1 MSNRQSNQLPNNLPQ
16 LQNLIKRDA
25 ESYKDEFLQQYRHFE
40 STVQV
45 FELNPGD
52 YNKSLDE
59 QVMFL
64 AQVTKCYPEDLSS
77 YPQKLIGI
85 LSKHSTV
92 LHPEMRMSLCKALIL
107 LRHKEIVAPADL
119 LQLFFELFKCQDK
132 SLRSF
137 LRDHIVTDLKNTNAK
152 HKDVKLNSSMQNFM
166 FKMIND
172 SHHVAAKMAL
182 KVMIEL
188 YKKNVWNDAKTVN
201 VIASACY
208 RINENTGKL
217 DVTKLTPMALRFF
230 LGADEEED
238 DKDDDDND
246 VPTVKDVKMAN
257 KFNKKT
263 KKRAKQLDNAKKA
276 HKKNVKK
283 VRKVDSFNFSAL
295 HLIHDPQKFAEE
307 LCKLYMK
314 EGGKQKFEVTIL
326 FADLISRLIGTH
338 QLFVLNY
345 YKKIA
350 DYLRPHQK
358 EVIPMLQYAAQAAH
372 ELIPH
377 DDIQPVVSAI
387 ANNFITE
394 RNNSEVIAI
403 GLNAMREI
411 CKRCPFALDETL
423 LRDLAEYKTY
433 KDKAVMM
440 AARSLIGLY
449 RSTQPELLHKKDR
462 GRPTEAMVEDNNS
475 AMKQYGEADAKDFIP
490 GAEVIEAEMDQDK
503 LEKENNGQKSKKRKR
518 ADSESDSDESN
529 DGWENVD
536 HSGDENPDEPQDA
549 TSLEERK
556 AKAMEVTSSRILT
569 DADFKRIEAAQ
580 LKKQVQGFSKSRN
593 KKRRL
598 EEDKP
603 AANNSKPRDEL
614 VDLANIEMIH
624 KKRKHDKEARLATV
638 MAGRED
644 REKFGQR
651 KGKMSEHASTTNKD
665 KAKQKNFMMMKHK
678 LRKKVKKSF
687 VDKQRTLRK
696 TLKSQYK

>member
-1 MSNRQSNQLPNNLPQ
+1 L
-16 LQNLIKRDA
+16 
-25 ESYKDEFLQQYRHFE
+25 
-40 STVQV
+40 QV
-45 FELNPGD
+45 FELKPSE
-52 YNKSLDE
+52 YSKSLDE

-64 AQVTKCYPEDLSS
+64 AQVSKCYPEELSS
-77 YPQKLIGI
+77 YPQKLSGI
-85 LSKHSTV
+85 LSKNSTV

-119 LQLFFELFKCQDK
+119 IQLFFELFKCQDK
-132 SLRSF
+132 ALRAF
-137 LRDHIVTDLKNTNAK
+137 LRDHIVNDLKNTNAK

-182 KVMIEL
+182 TIMIDL
-188 YKKNVWNDAKTVN
+188 YKKNIWNDAKTVN

-208 RINENTGKL
+208 RNNETTGKI

-238 DKDDDDND
+238 DKDDDNDD
-246 VPTVKDVKMAN
+246 VPTVKDVTMKN
-257 KFNKKT
+257 KVNKGT
-263 KKRAKQLDNAKKA
+263 KKREKALQNAKKA
-276 HKKNVKK
+276 HKKSIKTQ
-283 VRKVDSFNFSAL
+283 KVDKFNFSAL
-295 HLIHDPQKFAEE
+295 HLLHDPQKFAEE

-314 EGGKQKFEVTIL
+314 EGGKQKFEITIL

-358 EVIPMLQYAAQAAH
+358 EVVNMLQYAAQAAH

-411 CKRCPFALDETL
+411 CKRCPFALDDTL
-423 LRDLAEYKTY
+423 LRDLAEYKSY
-433 KDKAVMM
+433 KDKGVMM
-440 AARSLIGLY
+440 AARSLISLY
-449 RSTQPELLHKKDR
+449 RSSQPELLHKKDR
-462 GRPTEAMVEDNNS
+462 GRPTEAMVEDNNAS
-475 AMKQYGEADAKDFIP
+475 KKYGEADAKDFIP
-490 GAEVIEAEMDQDK
+490 GAEVVEADVAMK
-503 LEKENNGQKSKKRKR
+503 NPEKENNVRSSKKRKR
-518 ADSESDSDESN
+518 EDSDSEESDDGWDDVVHSSDE
-529 DGWENVD
+529 EL
-536 HSGDENPDEPQDA
+536 EEAQDA

-556 AKAMEVTSSRILT
+556 AKAIEVTSSRILT
-569 DADFKRIEAAQ
+569 DDDFKRIEKAQ
-580 LKKQVQGFSKSRN
+580 LRKQVQGFSKSRN
-593 KKRRL
+593 KRRRL
-598 EEDKP
+598 DEDKP
-603 AANNSKPRDEL
+603 QVNNTKPRDEL

-638 MAGRED
+638 MEGRED
-644 REKFGQR
+644 RAKFGGR
-651 KGKMSEHASTTNKD
+651 KGKIDPFASTTNKD
-665 KAKQKNFMMMKHK
+665 KMKKKNFMMIKHK
-678 LRKKVKKSF
+678 LKRKTKRSF
-687 VDKQRTLRK
+687 VDKQKQLTSS
-696 TLKSQYK
+696 LKSKYK